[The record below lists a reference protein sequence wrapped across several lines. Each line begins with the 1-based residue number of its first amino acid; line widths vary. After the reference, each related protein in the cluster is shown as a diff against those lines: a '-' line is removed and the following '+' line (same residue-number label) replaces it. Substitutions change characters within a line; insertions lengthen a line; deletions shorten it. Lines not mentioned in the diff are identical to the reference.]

1 MARLPI
7 FRVAIFG
14 FAGTSF
20 AIAFRLPRE
29 IHKANQQLRNGQN
42 HVPGPRVCVIY
53 HKGLE
58 ASDDRMFLAALFGD
72 LTVPIDLNPTRMGT
86 TFLGRNGI
94 LSVKQNRGISAV
106 RYVRSDPDV

>member
-1 MARLPI
+1 
-7 FRVAIFG
+7 VAIFE

-20 AIAFRLPRE
+20 AIAFLFRLPRE
-29 IHKANQQLRNGQN
+29 IDMANEQLRNGQN
-42 HVPGPRVCVIY
+42 HVPGPGVCVIY
-53 HKGLE
+53 HKDLE
-58 ASDDRMFLAALFGD
+58 ASGDEMFLAALFGD

-106 RYVRSDPDV
+106 RYVRGDADV